1 MLVSLSDVV
10 EKLGEQAT
18 AAALDHVLR
27 AALELGGD
35 ALASIL
41 DRGTTGNDGAVAER
55 VRGILAERSASR
67 KAADSLSA
75 PGD

>member
-1 MLVSLSDVV
+1 MSIEDTLTRI
-10 EKLGEQAT
+10 GEQAAGT
-18 AAALDHVLR
+18 ALDHVLR

-41 DRGTTGNDGAVAER
+41 DRGAQNNDGAVAER
-55 VRGILAERSASR
+55 VRGILAERSESR
-67 KAADSLSA
+67 KAADQLSA

>member
-1 MLVSLSDVV
+1 MSIEDTLTRI
-10 EKLGEQAT
+10 GEQA
-18 AAALDHVLR
+18 AATALDHVLR

-41 DRGTTGNDGAVAER
+41 DRGTVGNDGACAER
-55 VRGILAERSASR
+55 VRGILAERSESR
-67 KAADSLSA
+67 RAAEQLSA

>member
-1 MLVSLSDVV
+1 VLVSLLDDIADR
-10 EKLGEQAT
+10 AT
-18 AAALDHVLR
+18 AAALDHIIR

-41 DRGTTGNDGAVAER
+41 DRGTHGNDGAVAER

-67 KAADSLSA
+67 KAAEQLSA

>member
-1 MLVSLSDVV
+1 MLVSAGDVLERVV
-10 EKLGEQAT
+10 ETAS

-41 DRGTTGNDGAVAER
+41 DRGTHGNDGAVAER

>member
-1 MLVSLSDVV
+1 MSIEDT
-10 EKLGEQAT
+10 LGRVAETAT
-18 AAALDHVLR
+18 ASALEHVLR
-27 AALELGGD
+27 AALDLGGD

-41 DRGTTGNDGAVAER
+41 DRGTMGNDGAVAER

-67 KAADSLSA
+67 KAAEQLSA

>member
-1 MLVSLSDVV
+1 MSIEDT
-10 EKLGEQAT
+10 LGRIAERAAGT
-18 AAALDHVLR
+18 ALEHVLR

-41 DRGTTGNDGAVAER
+41 DRGTVGNDGAVAER

-67 KAADSLSA
+67 KAAEQLSA

>member
-1 MLVSLSDVV
+1 MSLLEDIA
-10 EKLGEQAT
+10 ER
-18 AAALDHVLR
+18 AAGTALDHVLR

-41 DRGTTGNDGAVAER
+41 DRGTHGNDGAVAER

-67 KAADSLSA
+67 KAAEQLSA

>member
-1 MLVSLSDVV
+1 MLVSLLEDLA
-10 EKLGEQAT
+10 ERAT

>member
-1 MLVSLSDVV
+1 MSIEDT
-10 EKLGEQAT
+10 LGRIAEQA
-18 AAALDHVLR
+18 AGSALEHVLR
-27 AALELGGD
+27 AALDLGGD

-41 DRGTTGNDGAVAER
+41 DRGTVGNDGAVAER

-67 KAADSLSA
+67 KAADQLSA

>member
-1 MLVSLSDVV
+1 MSIEDTLTRIA
-10 EKLGEQAT
+10 ERAT
-18 AAALDHVLR
+18 AAALDHIIR

-41 DRGTTGNDGAVAER
+41 DRGTHGNDGAVAER
-55 VRGILAERSASR
+55 VRGILAERSESR
-67 KAADSLSA
+67 KAADQLSA